1 MRLRFFYVF
10 ILFLTLLSCSST
22 DEELGSKTVFT
33 YNESNG
39 ISSLDPAFAR
49 NLENMWAVNQLFD
62 GLVMLNESLEI
73 APSISQTWEIGA
85 DAKTYTFHLRP
96 DVYFHSDD
104 AFEVSKR
111 PVNAE
116 DVAFSFNRLLDPAL
130 ASPGKWIFDA
140 VDQSR
145 SDNGFEVLNDSTLC
159 IHLKS
164 PFPAFLGLLSTQYA
178 AIVPKEVV
186 EQYGAD
192 FRSHPIGTGP
202 FKMAFWMEDV
212 ALVFHKNENY
222 WERDEA
228 GVQLPYLDAV
238 KIEFVRDMSA
248 EYLGLLQGKY
258 DFMSG
263 LHSAYK
269 DELLL
274 SNGELRASFEN
285 KIRLQKRPFIKTD
298 YIGILVDDSAAILEN
313 HPLRN
318 PLVRRALNVGFDRN
332 SMVRYLRN
340 NSVYAAGHGFIPQ
353 GLPAYDETAN
363 YGVTFDQELALDL
376 LREAGYPNGEGIP
389 PIPLSTTS
397 DYVDLCEFLQFQ
409 WGQLGIKIE
418 VDVLASASHRE
429 KVSKSQA
436 LMFRKSWLADYPD
449 AENFLM
455 LFNSSNFCPNG
466 PNYTHYSNE
475 AFDSLYTEASLSTL
489 PEERQQIYRKMDSLV
504 MAESPVIPLFY
515 DQVSHFVREEVKAF
529 ETNGVNMLDLRKT
542 RKK

>member
-1 MRLRFFYVF
+1 MQPRFFYVCF
-10 ILFLTLLSCSST
+10 LFLSLLSCSSV

-62 GLVMLNESLEI
+62 GLVMLDESLEI
-73 APSISQTWEIGA
+73 SPSIAHSWEINSEGT
-85 DAKTYTFHLRP
+85 KYTFHLRTN
-96 DVYFHSDD
+96 VAFHEHE
-104 AFEVSKR
+104 AFDSGTR
-111 PVNAE
+111 MVNAS
-116 DVAFSFNRLLDPAL
+116 DVVYSFQRIIEPKL

-140 VDQSR
+140 VNQERVDR
-145 SDNGFEVLNDSTLC
+145 GFEVLDDSTLC
-159 IHLKS
+159 IHLTS

-178 AIVPKEVV
+178 AVVPQEVV
-186 EQYGAD
+186 ERYGAD
-192 FRSHPIGTGP
+192 FRSHPVGTGP

-212 ALVFHKNENY
+212 ALVFHKNERY
-222 WERDEA
+222 WERDEE
-228 GVQLPYLDAV
+228 GNQLPYLDAV

-248 EYLGLLQGKY
+248 EYLGLLQGRY

-274 SNGELRASFEN
+274 SNGELRASFKD

-298 YIGILVDDSAAILEN
+298 YIGILVDDSASILAN

-318 PLVRRALNVGFDRN
+318 PLVRRALNVGFDRK

-353 GLPAYDETAN
+353 GLPAYDTTTA
-363 YGVTFDQELALDL
+363 YGVTFDQEHAREL
-376 LREAGYPNGEGIP
+376 LEEAGYPNGEGIP

-409 WGQLGIKIE
+409 WGQIGVKIE

-455 LFNSSNFCPNG
+455 LFNSANFCPNG
-466 PNYTHYSNE
+466 PNYTHYSNVQ
-475 AFDSLYTEASLSTL
+475 FDSLYAAASLTTR
-489 PEERQQIYRKMDSLV
+489 PEDRQVIYRQMDSLV
-504 MAESPVIPLFY
+504 MADSPVIPLFY
-515 DQVSHFVREEVKAF
+515 DQVSHFVRNEVELF

-542 RKK
+542 KK